1 MFNVARMKEIANHSV
16 TLPPSAMSKKTTGL
30 AGFSSLSFM
39 LAAALADIRG
49 ICLPCLNQISS
60 GKICNLWWCDGLVT
74 LIEFGLEHL
83 RVKPC

>member
-39 LAAALADIRG
+39 LAAALADIQG
-49 ICLPCLNQISS
+49 TCLPYLNQVPR
-60 GKICNLWWCDGLVT
+60 GQDM
-74 LIEFGLEHL
+74 
-83 RVKPC
+83 